1 MDGVVVQTSF
11 RVQLRLKLNNDK
23 KNKFPRQIIGFPR
36 ISVDVVTKI
45 PDPWKERGR
54 SLAEKNNILIK
65 SYFVIFFRMKFLCL
79 ALILLTNHS
88 RGKT

>member
-54 SLAEKNNILIK
+54 SLAEKQHFNQIL
-65 SYFVIFFRMKFLCL
+65 FCNFFQNE
-79 ALILLTNHS
+79 ILVPGIDIINQS
-88 RGKT
+88 Q